1 MALESAAGADDLA
14 GRLAAL
20 CARHLG
26 VRGAIES
33 LRRLAGGASQ
43 QIWSFDFLTD
53 SGERFEWVLRRGT
66 SSQMSNLTAATE
78 FALLEAARAGDVPVP
93 LPRFPLTADDALGEG
108 YVMERIAGET
118 IPRKIL
124 RDDAFAAARPRMAAQ
139 AGRILAKI
147 HALDVSTLAG
157 IPGASADAPPATAAL
172 DQLRELGERFAEP
185 HPVFEL
191 ALRWLRSEMPEPTG
205 RCLVHGDFR
214 NGNLMV
220 DRDGIR
226 SVLDWEL
233 AHVGDPLEDLGWL
246 CVPSWR
252 FGVVDK
258 PVGGFGEIEDLCAA
272 YAEAGGVGADP
283 AAVRY
288 WIVLGTLRWGV
299 ICQAQAFTHRSG
311 SNRSVELAAIGRRV
325 CETEWDLL
333 NLID

>member
-1 MALESAAGADDLA
+1 LSAESADGLRDRIAAACERHVGAP
-14 GRLAAL
+14 
-20 CARHLG
+20 
-26 VRGAIES
+26 GAIES
-33 LRRLAGGASQ
+33 LRRLTGGASQ
-43 QIWSFDFLTD
+43 QIWSFDFASET
-53 SGERFEWVLRRGT
+53 GERFEWILRRG
-66 SSQMSNLTAATE
+66 SASQMSNLTAATE
-78 FALLEAARAGDVPVP
+78 FELLEAVRAGGVPVP
-93 LPRFPLTADDALGEG
+93 QPHFLLVAADDLGDG
-108 YVMERIAGET
+108 YVMERVAGET

-147 HALDVSTLAG
+147 HAIDGPALSQL
-157 IPGASADAPPATAAL
+157 PSAAEKSAPARVAL

-185 HPVFEL
+185 HPVFEV
-191 ALRWLRSEMPEPTG
+191 ALRWLRDEMPEPTG

-220 DRDGIR
+220 DGEGIR

-233 AHVGDPLEDLGWL
+233 AHIGDPLEDLGWL
-246 CVPSWR
+246 CAPSWR
-252 FGVVDK
+252 FGVLDK
-258 PVGGFGEIEDLCAA
+258 PVGGFGSIEELCSA
-272 YAEAGGVGADP
+272 YTEAGGVGADP
-283 AAVRY
+283 EAVRY

-311 SNRSVELAAIGRRV
+311 LNRSVELAAIGRRV